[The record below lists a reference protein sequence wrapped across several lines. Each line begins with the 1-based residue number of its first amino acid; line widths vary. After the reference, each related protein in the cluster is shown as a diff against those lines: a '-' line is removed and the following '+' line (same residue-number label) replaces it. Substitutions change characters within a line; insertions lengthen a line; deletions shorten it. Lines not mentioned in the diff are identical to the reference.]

1 VLCVRRVVFG
11 VWPGPP
17 SSHSFFPGRSPL
29 EFRVLGVVGR
39 LLVLWHVAVLVSLVW
54 VCVCPGARVES
65 SRPMYLFFSTLMK

>member
-1 VLCVRRVVFG
+1 VLCVQRVVFG

-39 LLVLWHVAVLVSLVW
+39 LLVLWRVDVLVSFVW
-54 VCVCPGARVES
+54 VCVLVLGLGLLDPCTC
-65 SRPMYLFFSTLMK
+65 FFLP